1 MTDLLGIT
9 TMLLAGLLTS
19 LSPCLF
25 PVLPAYLVYAA
36 KRSGGALKVTVVFT
50 AAMALSL
57 AAYALTAST
66 AGYALVSQLKLSPSD
81 AALLLSTLLLA
92 IALAQLTPAKELGSL
107 ALKASP
113 KVEKLD
119 AAGAAALGALFAL
132 LAAPCASAP
141 LLALAAKAA
150 LDPSSALPSIAAF
163 SAGAALPFLIVG
175 ATAHSV
181 GQRIH
186 RSVSRS
192 FIVKRSGE
200 LTALLFAVYGAAG
213 LWATGDPLLYIER
226 SLPTLRAAAP
236 WLWGIVLP
244 AAGALV
250 LWGSSG
256 VNARLSLLAL
266 LAILAGL
273 SDSAS
278 AVLGTA
284 SAPPPLGLHYA
295 ILAVHALAV
304 AAWTL
309 AYAKGR
315 GRVTKWLSIAL
326 FASLTSCVPRCAPAL
341 PAGSAPPLV
350 PATFSVPLEYAL
362 YIVSFGLLPAPI
374 ALALDATS
382 LRRYQ
387 SAAG

>member
-1 MTDLLGIT
+1 LTDLLGIT

-25 PVLPAYLVYAA
+25 PVLPAYLVYAG
-36 KRSGGALKVTVVFT
+36 KRSGRALKVTVVFT

-57 AAYALTAST
+57 AAYALAAST

-113 KVEKLD
+113 RVEKLD

-163 SAGAALPFLIVG
+163 SAGAALPFLVVG
-175 ATAHSV
+175 AAAHSV
-181 GQRIH
+181 RQRIH

-192 FIVKRSGE
+192 FIVRRSGE
-200 LTALLFAVYGAAG
+200 LTALLFTVYGIAG
-213 LWATGDPLLYIER
+213 LWATGDTLLYIER
-226 SLPTLRAAAP
+226 SLPALRAAAP
-236 WLWGIVLP
+236 WLWGAVLLTT
-244 AAGALV
+244 GALV
-250 LWGSSG
+250 LWASAG
-256 VNARLSLLAL
+256 VNVRVSFLAL
-266 LAILAGL
+266 LTVLAGL
-273 SDSAS
+273 SDAVTGVLETAPAPFPFGLRYAS
-278 AVLGTA
+278 
-284 SAPPPLGLHYA
+284 
-295 ILAVHALAV
+295 LAVRALAA

-309 AYAKGR
+309 AYIKGR

-326 FASLTSCVPRCAPAL
+326 FASLISCVSRCAPAL
-341 PAGSAPPLV
+341 PADFAPPPV
-350 PATFSVPLEYAL
+350 PATFGVPLEYAL

-382 LRRYQ
+382 LRQ
-387 SAAG
+387 

>member
-1 MTDLLGIT
+1 MTDLLGTT

-25 PVLPAYLVYAA
+25 PVLPAYLMYAA

-50 AAMALSL
+50 LSMALSL

-113 KVEKLD
+113 RVEKLD

-150 LDPSSALPSIAAF
+150 LDPSSALPSIVAF

-175 ATAHSV
+175 ATAHGV

-192 FIVKRSGE
+192 FFVKRSGE

-226 SLPTLRAAAP
+226 SLPALRAVAP
-236 WLWGIVLP
+236 WLWGIVLLVT
-244 AAGALV
+244 GALV
-250 LWGSSG
+250 LWGSAG
-256 VNARLSLLAL
+256 VNARVSLLAL
-266 LAILAGL
+266 LTILAGL

-278 AVLGTA
+278 TVLGTA
-284 SAPPPLGLHYA
+284 PAPPPLDLHYA

-309 AYAKGR
+309 AYVKGR

-326 FASLTSCVPRCAPAL
+326 FASLTSCALAL
-341 PAGSAPPLV
+341 PTHSSLPLV

-362 YIVSFGLLPAPI
+362 YIVSFGLLPAPL

-387 SAAG
+387 SAVS

>member
-1 MTDLLGIT
+1 LTDLLGIT

-25 PVLPAYLVYAA
+25 PVLPAYLMYAA
-36 KRSGGALKVTVVFT
+36 RKSGGALKVTAVFT

-81 AALLLSTLLLA
+81 AALLLSTFLLA

-113 KVEKLD
+113 RVEKLD

-132 LAAPCASAP
+132 LAAPCASGP

-150 LDPSSALPSIAAF
+150 LDPNSALPSIAAF
-163 SAGAALPFLIVG
+163 SAGAALPFLIMG

-200 LTALLFAVYGAAG
+200 LTALLFTVYGAAG
-213 LWATGDPLLYIER
+213 LWATGDPLLYIVR
-226 SLPTLRAAAP
+226 SLPTFQAAAP
-236 WLWGIVLP
+236 WLWGTVLLVT
-244 AAGALV
+244 GALL
-250 LWGSSG
+250 LWVSTG
-256 VNARLSLLAL
+256 VNARVSLLAL
-266 LAILAGL
+266 LAVLAGL
-273 SDSAS
+273 SNSAS
-278 AVLGTA
+278 AVLETA
-284 SAPPPLGLHYA
+284 PAPLPLGLHYA
-295 ILAVHALAV
+295 SLTVHALAV

-309 AYAKGR
+309 AYLKGR

-326 FASLTSCVPRCAPAL
+326 FASLTSYIPRCATAFPADFVL
-341 PAGSAPPLV
+341 PLV
-350 PATFSVPLEYAL
+350 PATFGVPLEYAL

-387 SAAG
+387 SAAS